1 VCKGC
6 LFKHNGCHLRCKGC
20 LFRRVGSKPAAVS
33 VELEV
38 DWQPERFTLS
48 DGLAIMLGIQNDT
61 RENILK
67 V

>member
-1 VCKGC
+1 
-6 LFKHNGCHLRCKGC
+6 
-20 LFRRVGSKPAAVS
+20 